1 MTTQKFKT
9 DLQVV
14 KFLIKQSGSSTW
26 QLEKITGIS
35 RQTFDRWKKADSL
48 EVRGTTM
55 QDFAQKLGYTVKR
68 NYDGIAVSPHNKEE
82 TGELTMNQQNR
93 LIAYQEAEIQQLKER
108 VERHKSTPIQE
119 SVWSN
124 LDYDFAC
131 EVKLTFNNFKMGRTI
146 LSISNKEAQ
155 SKILGY
161 SVIELEKLWEI
172 GTHYKNA
179 DKHPIDV
186 ILSSETL
193 KGIKERIKSLPQIF
207 EQLKNMMGNHYI
219 PQTITYIRKDKS
231 LINAIAYNKVDWRNK
246 TVQAKVKFLLNE

>member
-146 LSISNKEAQ
+146 LSINNKEAQ

-246 TVQAKVKFLLNE
+246 TVNSKVKFMLSE

>member
-1 MTTQKFKT
+1 MTTQNFKT

-26 QLEKITGIS
+26 QLEKLTGIS

-55 QDFAQKLGYTVKR
+55 QDFAQKLGYMVKR
-68 NYDGIAVSPHNKEE
+68 NYNGIAVSPHNKEE

-131 EVKLTFNNFKMGRTI
+131 EVKLTFNHFRMGRTI
-146 LSISNKEAQ
+146 LSMTNKKVQ
-155 SKILGY
+155 SKVFGY
-161 SVIELEKLWEI
+161 SIIELEKLWNI
-172 GTHYKNA
+172 GTHYNNSTN
-179 DKHPIDV
+179 HPVDTIMH
-186 ILSSETL
+186 SNTL
-193 KGIKERIKSLPQIF
+193 KDISKQIKSLPNIF
-207 EQLKNMMGNHYI
+207 ESLKNMMGNHYI
-219 PQTITYIRKDKS
+219 PQTLTYIRKDKS
-231 LINAIAYNKVDWRNK
+231 LINAIAYNKVDWKNK

>member
-146 LSISNKEAQ
+146 LSINNKEAQ

>member
-1 MTTQKFKT
+1 MTTQNFKT
-9 DLQVV
+9 DLQAV

-26 QLEKITGIS
+26 QLEKLTGIS

-48 EVRGTTM
+48 EVRSTTM
-55 QDFAQKLGYTVKR
+55 QDFAEKLGYRVER
-68 NYDGIAVSPHNKEE
+68 NYNGIAVSPHNKKK

-124 LDYDFAC
+124 LDYYFAC

-146 LSISNKEAQ
+146 LSINNKEAQ

-161 SVIELEKLWEI
+161 SVIELEKLWNI

>member
-1 MTTQKFKT
+1 MTTQNFKT
-9 DLQVV
+9 DLQAV

-26 QLEKITGIS
+26 QLEKLTGIS

-48 EVRGTTM
+48 EVRSTTM
-55 QDFAQKLGYTVKR
+55 QDFAEKLGYRVER
-68 NYDGIAVSPHNKEE
+68 NYNGIAVSPHNKKK

-119 SVWSN
+119 SVWGN

-146 LSISNKEAQ
+146 LSITNKEAQ

-161 SVIELEKLWEI
+161 SVIELEKLWDI
-172 GTHYKNA
+172 GTHYNNSA
-179 DKHPIDV
+179 KHPIDA
-186 ILSSETL
+186 ILNSETL
-193 KGIKERIKSLPQIF
+193 KGIEERIKSLPQIF

-219 PQTITYIRKDKS
+219 PQTLTYIRKDKS